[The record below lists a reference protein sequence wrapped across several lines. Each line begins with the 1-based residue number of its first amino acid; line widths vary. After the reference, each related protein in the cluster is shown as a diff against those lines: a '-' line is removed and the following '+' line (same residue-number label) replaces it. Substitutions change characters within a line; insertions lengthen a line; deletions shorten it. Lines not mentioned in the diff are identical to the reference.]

1 MEGRFFIL
9 RLRRLVG
16 ALEASSGLSEIEDA
30 ARPILDFIAEAECE
44 SRSLRM
50 TDIVKVREFGTPP
63 TVYARL
69 AGLQEA
75 GWIEAVPDNEDRR
88 VRLVSLTAAA
98 RSTFARISDE
108 AHSLS
113 KEVFD

>member
-1 MEGRFFIL
+1 VEGRFFIL
-9 RLRRLVG
+9 RLRRLIG
-16 ALEASSGLSEIEDA
+16 AIEASSGLQEIEDA
-30 ARPILDFIAEAECE
+30 ARPILDFVAEAECE
-44 SRSLRM
+44 NRSLRM
-50 TDIVKVREFGTPP
+50 TDIVKVREFGAPP

-75 GWIEAVPDNEDRR
+75 GWIEAVADTEDRR

-108 AHSLS
+108 ACSLS
-113 KEVFD
+113 NAACD